1 MTEKEVVVKGLKINY
16 KIFGSKGM
24 PFLIL
29 HGWGSK
35 SDRWEAVGELLSKK
49 GLMVVIP
56 DLPGFGKSQE
66 PKEAWSID
74 DYVDL
79 VMELLK
85 NFPEFK
91 DEFYLFGHSF
101 GGAIAV
107 KFSIKYPQRIKKLF
121 LAAAACIRKKTT
133 AKSYLHKISKIMK
146 VFSFL
151 PLYKQLR
158 NAIYKFIIKKSD
170 YPFVEGVMKE
180 TYVKVVLEDL
190 SQKLLF
196 VKVPTVIIWGDQDE
210 LTPVEY
216 SHIINQKIEKSKL
229 IILPNIKHNL
239 DRHDHPEVLTD
250 KILDNLD
257 IEIFSPNNISL

>member
-1 MTEKEVVVKGLKINY
+1 MEEKQIIVKNLSINY
-16 KIFGSKGM
+16 KVFGQGK

-29 HGWGSK
+29 HGWGSN
-35 SDRWEAVGELLSKK
+35 SDRWIKVAELLAKN
-49 GLMVVIP
+49 GLLVLVP

-66 PKEAWSID
+66 PNKAWSID

-79 VMELLK
+79 VVEFLK
-85 NFPEFK
+85 NFTEFK
-91 DEFYLFGHSF
+91 EEFYLLGHSF
-101 GGAIAV
+101 GGAVSV
-107 KFSIKYPQRIKKLF
+107 KLSINHSQRIKKLF

-133 AKSYLHKISKIMK
+133 AKSYLHKISKIIK

-158 NAIYKFIIKKSD
+158 KAIYKFIIKKSD
-170 YPFVEGVMKE
+170 YSFVEGVMKE
-180 TYVKVVLEDL
+180 TYVKVILEDL

-250 KILDNLD
+250 KILNNLSV
-257 IEIFSPNNISL
+257 EVFSPNDINL